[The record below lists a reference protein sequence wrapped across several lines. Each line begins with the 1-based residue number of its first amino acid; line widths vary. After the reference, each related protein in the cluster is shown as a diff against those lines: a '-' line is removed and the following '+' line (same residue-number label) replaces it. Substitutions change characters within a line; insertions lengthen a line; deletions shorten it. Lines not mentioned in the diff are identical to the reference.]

1 MEDIELPDLPSN
13 ILNVLRRI
21 RRCENEVAAQVVLE
35 HALRAYALADREK
48 RAQAAQVDHP
58 PCKGEN
64 CGITRLDQEH
74 SPECIAEHERAC
86 SGAELDTPGN
96 RHPEFRYAG
105 YKNQALQN
113 GATADQKLAYEEGKR
128 AQFTEASKPVQAEA
142 PSTLIDRA
150 IQAGGL
156 LMSDG
161 EVSMDAES
169 LARFATK
176 QAEAP
181 TASNAEREENP
192 IETMERLGFM
202 FALDEETRE
211 QADKLAS
218 ALRGSRVN
226 YQIEQAAADML
237 WKLSSALA
245 TQQEAQP
252 QAEPMKPNL
261 FWNHDDPEIGETS
274 IHDVIDRE
282 WNGGCLKHGDVMEIQ
297 QAVSL
302 PNIKVRLI
310 PSAEHG
316 EDYFDFEIID
326 DAARAAQQ
334 ATDKKGG
341 V

>member
-1 MEDIELPDLPSN
+1 MSDIELPKLPTPHRHGGTYESAPFTFYTA
-13 ILNVLRRI
+13 
-21 RRCENEVAAQVVLE
+21 EQM
-35 HALRAYALADREK
+35 RAYAIADREK
-48 RAQAAQVDHP
+48 RAQAAQGDHP

-74 SPECIAEHERAC
+74 SPECIAEHDRAC

-142 PSTLIDRA
+142 PSHTATELAALI
-150 IQAGGL
+150 L
-156 LMSDG
+156 SDCG
-161 EVSMDAES
+161 HSTEISDQL
-169 LARFATK
+169 LARVAQRIDDYATK
-176 QAEAP
+176 QAETP

-245 TQQEAQP
+245 TQPTASNAGERGRKEA
-252 QAEPMKPNL
+252 
-261 FWNHDDPEIGETS
+261 
-274 IHDVIDRE
+274 
-282 WNGGCLKHGDVMEIQ
+282 LK
-297 QAVSL
+297 
-302 PNIKVRLI
+302 
-310 PSAEHG
+310 
-316 EDYFDFEIID
+316 
-326 DAARAAQQ
+326 
-334 ATDKKGG
+334 
-341 V
+341 